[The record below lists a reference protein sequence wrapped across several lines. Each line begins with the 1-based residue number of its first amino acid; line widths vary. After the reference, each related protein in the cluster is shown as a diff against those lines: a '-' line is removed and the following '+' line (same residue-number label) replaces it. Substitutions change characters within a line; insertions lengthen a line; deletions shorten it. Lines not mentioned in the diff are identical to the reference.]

1 MLLLLFFQ
9 ENALGFFTTV
19 FLECFHFFTTVFQLF
34 LFHDCIFFRSPTFFA
49 AFCQVHFF
57 HVANFFCYFLSGTS
71 FLCCCTRVLRIWERD
86 FILKH
91 VLPYSP
97 SRHLAQPAFI
107 KASLGASSSSLKVS
121 DLPLSFET
129 QTRPICLFESHSVQL
144 KVLVG
149 RFYLCVKAL
158 RNTIS
163 TLNPHFNNYIYCIV
177 HVISTWPQK
186 RFMKDDIQAYLSA
199 AY

>member
-1 MLLLLFFQ
+1 MFS
-9 ENALGFFTTV
+9 
-19 FLECFHFFTTVFQLF
+19 FFTTVFQLF
-34 LFHDCIFFRSPTFFA
+34 SFRDCIFFRSPTFFA

-57 HVANFFCYFLSGTS
+57 HVTNFFWCFLSGTS
-71 FLCCCTRVLRIWERD
+71 FLCCLRACYGFEKEI
-86 FILKH
+86 FILKR
-91 VLPYSP
+91 VLPYSLSP
-97 SRHLAQPAFI
+97 HLAQHAFI
-107 KASLGASSSSLKVS
+107 KASLGPSSSSLKAS
-121 DLPLSFET
+121 DLPLNFET

-163 TLNPHFNNYIYCIV
+163 TLNPHFNSYIYCIV

-186 RFMKDDIQAYLSA
+186 RFMKDDI
-199 AY
+199 

>member
-57 HVANFFCYFLSGTS
+57 MSPTFFATFCQ
-71 FLCCCTRVLRIWERD
+71 VLRFCVVVRACYGFEKEI
-86 FILKH
+86 FILKR

-163 TLNPHFNNYIYCIV
+163 TLNPHFNSYIYCIV

-186 RFMKDDIQAYLSA
+186 RFMKDDI
-199 AY
+199 